1 MLSPTPETS
10 PAPAPGSLQHI
21 PWEALAEHGY
31 QDRENDG
38 DQDAGGTLGWP
49 RERQRRSGQ
58 FEADL
63 VAELA
68 TLRTRATFLERSST
82 AAGDLVQDTLERA
95 LSNWFRFQAG
105 TDMRRWLLAIMQNL
119 FVDRCRKRKR
129 SRESIAPD
137 IIAADRA
144 TPVEEASELHRVPDA
159 MALVGRLTRPLQETV
174 RLVLLDGRS
183 YREAAAQLGV
193 PTPTVGTRMARA
205 RAKLRA
211 FARSGGHA
219 DP

>member
-1 MLSPTPETS
+1 MLSPTPQTS
-10 PAPAPGSLQHI
+10 PARAPARAHLQGL
-21 PWEALAEHGY
+21 PWQELEQVLPPPPEEALGR
-31 QDRENDG
+31 DRTWRPENG
-38 DQDAGGTLGWP
+38 
-49 RERQRRSGQ
+49 RRSGQ

-63 VAELA
+63 VAELPA
-68 TLRTRATFLERSST
+68 LRARATFLERSST
-82 AAGDLVQDTLERA
+82 PAGDLVQDTLERA

-119 FVDRCRKRKR
+119 FVDRCRKRRR
-129 SRESIAPD
+129 SRESFAPTLM
-137 IIAADRA
+137 AAERA
-144 TPVEEASELHRVPDA
+144 CDAEDPLEQARVPEA
-159 MALVGRLTRPLQETV
+159 LALVDKLTAPLQATV

-211 FARSGGHA
+211 FARSSVVNGG
-219 DP
+219 

>member
-1 MLSPTPETS
+1 MLSPMPETT
-10 PAPAPGSLQHI
+10 PACAPANAPLQQI
-21 PWEALAEHGY
+21 PW
-31 QDRENDG
+31 
-38 DQDAGGTLGWP
+38 QDAAEGRPWRDEG
-49 RERQRRSGQ
+49 RRRSGQ
-58 FEADL
+58 FESDL

-68 TLRTRATFLERSST
+68 TLRARASFLERSST

-129 SRESIAPD
+129 SRESIASD
-137 IIAADRA
+137 LVAAERA
-144 TPVEEASELHRVPDA
+144 TEADEACELARVPDA
-159 MALVGRLTRPLQETV
+159 MALVGKLTAPLQETV

-211 FARSGGHA
+211 FARVNGDLG
-219 DP
+219 D

>member
-10 PAPAPGSLQHI
+10 PACAPASTPLQQI
-21 PWEALAEHGY
+21 PWQALAA
-31 QDRENDG
+31 DRPWRDEG
-38 DQDAGGTLGWP
+38 
-49 RERQRRSGQ
+49 RRSGQ
-58 FEADL
+58 FESDL
-63 VAELA
+63 VAELP
-68 TLRTRATFLERSST
+68 TLRARATFLERSST

-95 LSNWFRFQAG
+95 LSNWFRFQPG

-129 SRESIAPD
+129 SRESIASD
-137 IIAADRA
+137 LVAAERA
-144 TPVEEASELHRVPDA
+144 TESDEASELARVPDA
-159 MALVGRLTRPLQETV
+159 MALVGKLTAPLQETV

-211 FARSGGHA
+211 FARVSDLA
-219 DP
+219 D

>member
-10 PAPAPGSLQHI
+10 PAQAHADAHLPGV
-21 PWEALAEHGY
+21 PWQELDQGLPTACDGAL
-31 QDRENDG
+31 DRDRAWG
-38 DQDAGGTLGWP
+38 LDRG
-49 RERQRRSGQ
+49 RRNGQ

-63 VAELA
+63 VAQLA
-68 TLRTRATFLERSST
+68 TLRARATFLERSST

-129 SRESIAPD
+129 SRESIGSSLV
-137 IIAADRA
+137 AAERA
-144 TPVEEASELHRVPDA
+144 SEAEDPVEMARIPDA
-159 MALVGRLTRPLQETV
+159 LALLEKLTAPLQATV

-211 FARSGGHA
+211 YARSSAAQGG
-219 DP
+219 